1 MTANTSVHIFFL
13 SVIKK
18 ITIKLN
24 QTMWWCA
31 TTLWGQSDDYCVVTT
46 ACQGQDPALK
56 LTITKISMVVSWTHK
71 HTHRQ
76 TLAVACNLLTHWSAF
91 TDVYLL
97 IPLILN
103 SIHHHCQSEGGVCVW
118 VWGWGCHIEC
128 WEMCWG
134 MIFRCIKIKKKDS
147 GLRCVVCYWMLRFLE
162 WGHFWKVRKV
172 SLTGILEF
180 ETGLEFFMFYDKA
193 CNCDS
198 CRG

>member
-56 LTITKISMVVSWTHK
+56 LTITKISMVVSCTHK
-71 HTHRQ
+71 HTHRL

-97 IPLILN
+97 IPPILN
-103 SIHHHCQSEGGVCVW
+103 SIHHHCQSGGGVCVW

-134 MIFRCIKIKKKDS
+134 MIFRCIKIKNKDS
-147 GLRCVVCYWMLRFLE
+147 GLRCVVCLLLN
-162 WGHFWKVRKV
+162 VKV
-172 SLTGILEF
+172 SRMRTFLKSQEGFTDWNSWIWNWLGI
-180 ETGLEFFMFYDKA
+180 FYVLWQ
-193 CNCDS
+193 S
-198 CRG
+198 M